1 MHHTTHHTLISAH
14 DLATLIAGQGPA
26 SDLLV
31 LDCRFSLAA
40 PGAGQQAHAQGHIP
54 GALYAHLDHDLSG
67 PKTGLNGRHPLP
79 SPEAFTATLRR
90 WGLQPHTEVVAY
102 DESGGMF
109 AARVWWMLRWMGHDR
124 VRVLDG
130 GWPQWQAQGGAIS
143 TDEATRAPSDIH
155 LAPHDANQARIDFV
169 QAHLGNR
176 DTMLLVDARAPDRF
190 RGENETL
197 DPVGGHIPGAINR
210 FFQLNLGADGRF
222 KPAQVLRDEFT
233 ALLGSQAINTVV
245 HQCGS
250 GVTACHNLLAMEHAG
265 LQGTR
270 LYPGSWSE
278 WCADQGRLSPLPTHQ
293 SSLPPGSAT

>member
-1 MHHTTHHTLISAH
+1 MSPLHPPTLISAAE
-14 DLATLIAGQGPA
+14 LAALLPQAGT
-26 SDLLV
+26 DVLV

-40 PGAGQQAHAQGHIP
+40 PGAGQQAHARGHLP
-54 GALYAHLDHDLSG
+54 GAVYANLDTDLSG
-67 PKTGLNGRHPLP
+67 PKTGLNGRHPQP
-79 SPEAFTATLRR
+79 TPEAFLATLRR
-90 WGLQPHTEVVAY
+90 WGLQAQTEVIAY
-102 DESGGMF
+102 DDAGGMF
-109 AARVWWMLRWMGHDR
+109 AARLWWMLRWMGHPA

-130 GWPQWQAQGGAIS
+130 GWAAWQAHGGPVS
-143 TDEATRAPSDIH
+143 TEGSSRTPSM
-155 LAPHDANQARIDFV
+155 ASWTPHDEHLTRIDFV

-176 DTMLLVDARAPDRF
+176 GVMQLLDARAPDRF

-233 ALLGSQAINTVV
+233 ALLGSQPVGTVV

-265 LQGTR
+265 LAGSR
-270 LYPGSWSE
+270 LYAGSWSE
-278 WCADQGRLSPLPTHQ
+278 WCADQGRL
-293 SSLPPGSAT
+293 